1 MTTSQAQ
8 SRTKKKSKPS
18 EANGAGAANGA
29 PLNMFGSDAGATNLL
44 RGGTQAM
51 EHWVAGSQELARF
64 YSTRMKKGMSAM
76 SAFASCRTPQDFTEV
91 WSNAASDAVHDYAE
105 EFDRVLTL
113 VRPE

>member
-1 MTTSQAQ
+1 MTT
-8 SRTKKKSKPS
+8 SRTKKKAKESDT
-18 EANGAGAANGA
+18 NGAEKTNGDT
-29 PLNMFGSDAGATNLL
+29 LNMFAPNAGATDLL
-44 RGGTQAM
+44 RGGTLAM

-64 YSTRMKKGMSAM
+64 YSTRMKKDMSVM